1 MRFFL
6 PLCVLSVAALA
17 GEYPSLNSAIN
28 GLDDSQVQKAL
39 DTLKGNFL
47 SAEAIDDASQQR
59 ALLEGLAMRLGPG
72 MSLVSPEAVS
82 KPSVPLPF
90 LAEVLD
96 GQAGYM
102 RPGVL
107 DAATLTQVDAALKN
121 FTDNGVPAVIL
132 DLRAVP
138 AGGEYE
144 MAAEFARRFTPKG
157 KILFTIQKPNAKQ
170 ERILTSD
177 KDPAFSGILI
187 ILTDSNDGGAVEALA
202 ATLRLNAKAM
212 IVGSKTTG
220 AAVEYTEFPLGG
232 GRSMRIAVSRV
243 SVPETGSIF
252 PDGVKPDIQIEQPA
266 DVQAR
271 IFEMTKEKGVS
282 RFVFDTERPRL
293 NEAALVAGTNP
304 EISSDDDKEE
314 KAVLRDIVLQR
325 AMDLVTAIRFY
336 KKAK

>member
-17 GEYPSLNSAIN
+17 GEHPSLSSTVN
-28 GLDDSQVQKAL
+28 GLDDSQVQKAI
-39 DTLKGNFL
+39 DTIKGNFL
-47 SAEAIDDASQQR
+47 SAEALDDASQQR

-72 MSLVSPEAVS
+72 ISLVAPEAAS
-82 KPSVPLPF
+82 KPATPLPF
-90 LAEVLD
+90 LAEILD

-144 MAAEFARRFTPKG
+144 MAAEFARRFTAKG

-170 ERILTSD
+170 GRILTSD
-177 KDPAFSGILI
+177 KDPAFNGILI

-202 ATLRLNAKAM
+202 AALRLNAKAM
-212 IVGSKTTG
+212 IVGAKTTG
-220 AAVEYTEFPLGG
+220 AAVEYAEFPLGG

-243 SVPETGSIF
+243 SVPESGSIF

-282 RFVFDTERPRL
+282 RFVFDTDRPR
-293 NEAALVAGTNP
+293 
-304 EISSDDDKEE
+304 
-314 KAVLRDIVLQR
+314 
-325 AMDLVTAIRFY
+325 
-336 KKAK
+336 